1 MGDEEGFLAAIAA
14 EPNDDGLRLI
24 YADWLEE
31 RGDARGELVRV
42 CQAMRAVPVWS
53 DRYWELKACRNELW
67 VRCPL
72 EWLEATG
79 YDGGYYD
86 PVFRDGVPDGW
97 RERWRLIREFT
108 ERWRGADVP
117 DVGGRQKEVRHAE
130 ERLRLELPPSLREY
144 VAYAHDLGE
153 PGTRTGDPRYSPTLF
168 HCAYYQLDRL
178 RFHPAVGLINFTLDD
193 SCLGVALEDL
203 DDPDPPTSFFAEAY
217 EDNVEYD
224 SSGVPFFPGSRTPT
238 FCSTSLSLSIF
249 RNLFVELPTAGSMVT
264 TLVSPDDVLARLAED
279 FPIHARFD
287 DVDVYETGELLVMVG
302 GATGRSGGRP
312 ERRLKAIARRP
323 IPIESVPGY
332 LFGTDDRGTISSGM
346 LGPAW
351 FRRRQEE
358 EQRRA
363 RVAQSPR
370 WVSVLR
376 RREAERPPGKEV
388 RSAGVGGSSLDVARP
403 PRGGQPPG
411 PREVP
416 RSDGGDDV
424 PF

>member
-1 MGDEEGFLAAIAA
+1 MGNEEGFLAAIAA
-14 EPNDDGLRLI
+14 EPDDDALRLI

-31 RGDARGELVRV
+31 CGDVRGELVRV

-53 DRYWELKACRNELW
+53 DRYWGLKARRNELW
-67 VRCPL
+67 ARCPL
-72 EWLEATG
+72 EWLEVTG

-86 PVFRDGVPDGW
+86 PVFRDGVPAGW

-108 ERWRGADVP
+108 ERWHGVDVP
-117 DVGGRQKEVRHAE
+117 DVGGRQKEVRQAK
-130 ERLRLELPPSLREY
+130 ERLGLELPPSLREY
-144 VAYAHDLGE
+144 VAYAHDLGDY
-153 PGTRTGDPRYSPTLF
+153 GTGTGDPRYSPALF

-203 DDPDPPTSFFAEAY
+203 DAPDPPTSFFAEAY

-224 SSGVPFFPGSRTPT
+224 PSGVPFCPGPRTPT

-249 RNLFVELPTAGSMVT
+249 RNLFLELPTAGSMVT
-264 TLVSPDDVLARLAED
+264 TLASPDDVLARLAED

-287 DVDVYETGELLVMVG
+287 DADVYETGELLVMVG
-302 GATGRSGGRP
+302 GATSRDRTRP
-312 ERRLKAIARRP
+312 ERRLKAIVRRP

-332 LFGTDDRGTISSGM
+332 LFGTDDRRTTSSGM

-351 FRRRQEE
+351 FRRRQEA
-358 EQRRA
+358 EQRRPGAA
-363 RVAQSPR
+363 RPPR

-376 RREAERPPGKEV
+376 RREAERPPVTRGHF
-388 RSAGVGGSSLDVARP
+388 AGGGLGSSAP
-403 PRGGQPPG
+403 PA
-411 PREVP
+411 
-416 RSDGGDDV
+416 
-424 PF
+424 